1 MEFFHE
7 SADPSLNGTDT
18 HVLTDPSTSEA
29 KELPTTKLSPP
40 TLRQLPIGWYDVV
53 VFSLLLSYMP
63 STEQRLLCCINAH
76 KALRLHGLLL
86 IITPDSS
93 HQNKHAEM
101 MKSWKHCIEELG
113 FHRWRYIK
121 ATHLHC
127 MAFRK
132 VRICVHYALVSSNHP
147 MLYIPQDF
155 QVTKVSQSC
164 MCASQEQESVEHSI
178 TDGGFQ
184 ILPFAEN

>member
-1 MEFFHE
+1 MW
-7 SADPSLNGTDT
+7 
-18 HVLTDPSTSEA
+18 
-29 KELPTTKLSPP
+29 LSS
-40 TLRQLPIGWYDVV
+40 
-53 VFSLLLSYMP
+53 SLLLSYMP
-63 STEQRLLCCINAH
+63 STEQRLMCCVNAH

-93 HQNKHAEM
+93 HQNKHTEM

-113 FHRWRYIK
+113 FYRWRYIK

-132 VRICVHYALVSSNHP
+132 VRTCVHYALVTSNHP

-155 QVTKVSQSC
+155 QGTEDSQSHA
-164 MCASQEQESVEHSI
+164 CASQEKEGVEQLL
-178 TDGGFQ
+178 TDDSFQ